1 MNREPTIMKQIKYQT
16 LPQLDSYFGC
26 ISTPVVSTPRNINP
40 AHPSVVVKINRALI
54 A

>member
-1 MNREPTIMKQIKYQT
+1 MKEIKYQT
-16 LPQLDSYFGC
+16 LPQLASCFGY

-40 AHPSVVVKINRALI
+40 AHPSVVVKMNKDLI